1 MNPTTNHFDEGNVLT
16 PDELTYLKALY
27 ILNNKYNFKNRCFNK
42 DGTISF
48 KRHSLDQDENQFV
61 FCKCCKLLKIRTYD
75 QLKHLLHNNHTNMTN
90 VHVNLNTL
98 CSTFKNTQPKRI
110 PKYKIRDFNKML
122 SNVYTT
128 TIDRFKRLIQFI
140 HKHGIKVLLINPRK
154 IDIHKDFFSLRELY
168 ISFFK
173 KSYETLEQ
181 QYAYLRLP
189 FNYNLYNLNTFQ
201 FIVPNLNL
209 NLYYAMIKPYTN
221 YRFVSDSRGI
231 SLLKFM
237 YNSNPNDPNE
247 YLYIANLMNRSN
259 CVYTLRHDPN
269 YKNMALFYKD
279 SKGNNCRTIIH
290 NEISGVPQNEYVE
303 AGY

>member
-1 MNPTTNHFDEGNVLT
+1 MNPTTNQNVLT

-90 VHVNLNTL
+90 VHVNINTL

-140 HKHGIKVLLINPRK
+140 HKHGIKILLIDPKTTNVA
-154 IDIHKDFFSLRELY
+154 KDFFSLRELY
-168 ISFFK
+168 ISFFNK
-173 KSYETLEQ
+173 PYEGLAN

-221 YRFVSDSRGI
+221 YRFTSDSRGI
-231 SLLKFM
+231 SLLKF
-237 YNSNPNDPNE
+237 NN
-247 YLYIANLMNRSN
+247 LYIANLMNISN

-279 SKGNNCRTIIH
+279 PKGNNCRTIIH
-290 NEISGVPQNEYVE
+290 NVISGIPQNEYVE

>member
-1 MNPTTNHFDEGNVLT
+1 MNSITNQNVLSH
-16 PDELTYLKALY
+16 DELTYLKALY

-48 KRHSLDQDENQFV
+48 KRHSLTQDENQFV
-61 FCKCCKLLKIRTYD
+61 FCKCCKLLKIRNYD
-75 QLKHLLHNNHTNMTN
+75 QLKHLLHNNHTNITLIHIN
-90 VHVNLNTL
+90 INTL
-98 CSTFKNTQPKRI
+98 YSKFTNTEPKRI

-128 TIDRFKRLIQFI
+128 PIDRFKRLIPFI
-140 HKHGIKVLLINPRK
+140 HKHGVKIRLINPR
-154 IDIHKDFFSLRELY
+154 IMNVDKDFLSLKQLY
-168 ISFFK
+168 SLFFK
-173 KSYETLEQ
+173 KSYEELVNQ
-181 QYAYLRLP
+181 NVMRLP

-209 NLYYAMIKPYTN
+209 NLYYSMIRPYIN
-221 YRFVSDSRGI
+221 YQFSSDSRGI
-231 SLLKFM
+231 ALLKFTF
-237 YNSNPNDPNE
+237 NSSTNE
-247 YLYIANLMNRSN
+247 YLYIANLMNISN

-279 SKGNNCRTIIH
+279 YKGNNSRIIIH
-290 NEISGVPQNEYVE
+290 NEISGVPQNEYIE